1 MRCAVPANTNRGA
14 RIVIKLSHVDHFVLP
29 CKNVEKIADFY
40 ERTLGMRRQM
50 FGDGRL
56 ALHFGNQK
64 INLQP
69 AGGFDGLRAMNHL
82 SGTQDF
88 CLIADTPIADVKQTL
103 EAHGVEIIEGP
114 VTRTGATGPITS
126 IYLRDPEEN
135 LIEIA
140 NYG

>member
-1 MRCAVPANTNRGA
+1 M
-14 RIVIKLSHVDHFVLP
+14 IKPSHIDHFVMP
-29 CKNVEKIADFY
+29 CKNVEAIADFY
-40 ERTLGMRRQM
+40 ERALDMRREM

-88 CLIADTPIADVKQTL
+88 CLIADTPIDDVKQTL
-103 EAHGVEIIEGP
+103 EARGVEIIEGP
-114 VTRTGATGPITS
+114 VTRTGAAGPITS
-126 IYLRDPEEN
+126 VYLRDPEGN
-135 LIEIA
+135 LVEIA
-140 NYG
+140 NHG

>member
-1 MRCAVPANTNRGA
+1 VGA
-14 RIVIKLSHVDHFVLP
+14 ETVIVLSHLDHFVMP
-29 CKNVEKIADFY
+29 CKNVEAIADFY
-40 ERTLGMRRQM
+40 VQALDMRREV

-56 ALHFGNQK
+56 ALHFGSQK

-69 AGGFDGLRAMNHL
+69 AGGFEGLRAMNHL

-88 CLIADTPIADVKQTL
+88 CLIAETPVADVKKLL
-103 EAHGVEIIEGP
+103 EDRGIEVIEGP
-114 VTRTGATGPITS
+114 ITRTGASGPITS

-135 LIEIA
+135 LVEIA